1 MIMKQYLRILAIVIA
16 GYIVLALIW
25 WSVLLIQKNESL
37 YQADLRLR
45 EFYDLYPVP
54 GSQGFPDTE
63 QLLAK
68 YKRQRLMIIGESL
81 FILISISIGIWLIF
95 RSYVQE
101 QRVFR
106 QQRNFLLSIT
116 HELKTPLTA
125 MRLAFETI
133 QKRTLTREQLERL
146 VQSSIR
152 ESDRLSNTVNHL
164 LLAARLEKK
173 YMAQPQPRLL
183 KNVITQWQ
191 QEWKNHWPDRALDL
205 RLDANPEQEILADWP
220 GLDIIFRN
228 LTDNAAMYSP
238 SDQPVV
244 ASLSTSGTWL
254 RLEVSDTGPGIPV
267 AERSRIF
274 DMFYRIGNEETRASQ
289 GTGLGLYLV
298 REIVRQNHGQIR
310 LMENIPNG
318 TCFHIQLPI

>member
-1 MIMKQYLRILAIVIA
+1 MKHYLRILAILIA

-25 WSVLLIQKNESL
+25 WSVLLIQKNEAL
-37 YQADLRLR
+37 YQADIRLR
-45 EFYDLYPVP
+45 EIYDLYPVP
-54 GSQGFPDTE
+54 GREQFPDKA

-68 YKRQRLMIIGESL
+68 YQRQRTMIIGESL

-95 RSYVQE
+95 RSYIQE

-133 QKRTLTREQLERL
+133 RKRTLTRDQLDRL
-146 VQSSIR
+146 VHTSIR
-152 ESDRLSNTVNHL
+152 ESDRLSTTVNHL

-173 YMAQPQPRLL
+173 YVPQPEYRSLRD
-183 KNVITQWQ
+183 VISQWR
-191 QEWKNHWPDRALDL
+191 QEWQVHWPDRTLDL
-205 RLDANPEQEILADWP
+205 LIQADPQPNILADWP

-228 LTDNAAMYSP
+228 LTDNAALYAP
-238 SDQPVV
+238 ADQPVR
-244 ASLSTSGTWL
+244 ANLSVSGSML
-254 RLEVSDTGPGIPV
+254 QLEVCDLGPGIP
-267 AERSRIF
+267 AGERTRVF
-274 DMFYRIGNEETRASQ
+274 DMFYRIGNEDTRAAQ

-298 REIVRQNHGQIR
+298 REIVRQNKGQIR
-310 LMENIPNG
+310 LTENMPNG
-318 TCFHIQLPI
+318 ACFHVQLPTL